1 MVLSIH
7 CILKKVMSL
16 CELIVVYFFINTQK
30 NSEQNLCLGYII
42 NFTNYFNL
50 DIAFYNTLP
59 KFSRAHWLMF
69 IVAKRTY
76 T

>member
-1 MVLSIH
+1 
-7 CILKKVMSL
+7 MSL
-16 CELIVVYFFINTQK
+16 CELIEFYFFINTQT
-30 NSEQNLCLGYII
+30 NSEQNLCLGYIV

-50 DIAFYNTLP
+50 DIVFYNTLS
-59 KFSRAHWLMF
+59 KSSRAHWLIF